1 MAMEFVIIPV
11 TCVFMQTQT
20 GMVFAIPAAKILSM
34 RTAMVSVIIM
44 EPAKEADM
52 AAAAMVGVETAS
64 VVDGADKR
72 NNHAERTGNNQS
84 HRAVFRHHSTALY
97 GTFEE

>member
-1 MAMEFVIIPV
+1 MQIAMASAIIAAVI
-11 TCVFMQTQT
+11 T
-20 GMVFAIPAAKILSM
+20 GAVWLEPAAAEILWM

-84 HRAVFRHHSTALY
+84 H
-97 GTFEE
+97 